1 VLFSVAKAMR
11 KVLLLVPFLVVLV
24 LLLPEERRTVRPAH
38 DGAPPAPTRRGYP
51 LRAMVTAPA
60 ATEAASKPAPVASTA
75 VSRAKVAVSEAVA
88 REVEPVAR
96 ELHVDDETRDR
107 IAELTQRSFDEL
119 MAEIEARALS
129 GSTAESQD
137 EIVARKQRELHG
149 RILDVLNPA
158 QQARYRELVGL
169 EAP

>member
-1 VLFSVAKAMR
+1 MR
-11 KVLLLVPFLVVLV
+11 Q
-24 LLLPEERRTVRPAH
+24 AH

-51 LRAMVTAPA
+51 LREMVTTPG
-60 ATEAASKPAPVASTA
+60 ATEAPSKPAAVASTA
-75 VSRAKVAVSEAVA
+75 VSRGPIAVSDAVA

-96 ELHVDDETRDR
+96 ELHADDETRDR

-137 EIVARKQRELHG
+137 EIVARKQRELHE
-149 RILDVLNPA
+149 RILLVLNPA
-158 QQARYRELVGL
+158 QQGRYRELVGL
-169 EAP
+169 RAP